1 MDRPYRIILVEDSP
15 SQAIAMSDVL
25 EAEGWEVIL
34 ASTAEKAMEEISQS
48 TPDLIL
54 LDYYLPGIRGDEL
67 CRRIRMNV
75 DTRSIPVVMLTAE
88 DADGVELQGLESG
101 ADGFVLKSAD
111 PDILLLRIR
120 ALLSKTH
127 AQSSILHATE
137 PAFHRA
143 RLLTID
149 DSPTYL
155 EFLSGHLEAEGY
167 EVRKAG
173 SGQEGLDLLLSE
185 PFDCVLV
192 DLLMPHI
199 DGIEVCRRIN
209 ALRSKLDRPL
219 VVLMLTA
226 QENKEDLT
234 RALEAGADDFVGKS
248 SDIAVL
254 RGRIRALL
262 RRKFYQE
269 ENQRILE
276 ELKNKELE
284 AVRAR
289 AEKEAAEVRGA
300 LVEQLEKTAEELKRS
315 RAALLLSK
323 EAAEQANRAKSEF
336 LANMSHELRTPLNS
350 VIGFA
355 NVLLKNKAGNLRPED
370 INFLERIQVN
380 GKHLLGLINQILDL
394 SKIEAGRTELDLS
407 PISLV
412 ALARETVAQLEGQ
425 YRDKNVK
432 LITELPDSIARIETD
447 ENKLK
452 QVIIN
457 LIGNAFKFTERG
469 TVTVRVVAE
478 METGRPLRID
488 VEDTGVGIPKDR
500 QEAVF
505 EAFQQADASTT
516 RTYGGTGLGLTISRA
531 LCQLLGY
538 RLALRSEA
546 GKGTTFSIWLVP
558 ESEGEA
564 VAVQSGHSVAVSMAA
579 SAPGTPMSPE
589 EQLDALKDKLILVI
603 DDESDARILLLDLLE
618 GYGCRVI
625 AASSG
630 EQGLRMAREFRPD
643 LITVDL
649 IMPEMDGWQLVKEL
663 KNDSQLKEIPIVVV
677 SIVVKEQAG
686 KILGAVDV
694 VEKPLIRENLLAAL
708 SRNLAGGRANIL
720 VVDDDPDTRR
730 IVTTCLAEEGMHTET
745 AANGREAL
753 EVLER
758 FLPDLVFL
766 DLVMP
771 EMDGITFLDHI
782 RSDSRHCHLPVVI
795 ITAKDLAPHEI
806 RRLTSETRGLIGKT
820 SNLKENLK
828 ETLQRI
834 LRPDNISVERLH
846 LTA

>member
-25 EAEGWEVIL
+25 EAEGWEVIW
-34 ASTAEKAMEEISQS
+34 ASTAEKAMEEIGQS
-48 TPDLIL
+48 APDLIL

-67 CRRIRMNV
+67 CRRIRMNI

-120 ALLSKTH
+120 ALLSKTP

-167 EVRKAG
+167 EVHKAM
-173 SGQEGLDLLLSE
+173 SGHEGLDQLLNIS
-185 PFDCVLV
+185 FDCILV
-192 DLLMPHI
+192 DLLMPNI
-199 DGIEVCRRIN
+199 NGIEVCRRIN
-209 ALRSKLDRPL
+209 ELRPKLDRPL

-248 SDIAVL
+248 SDMAVL
-254 RGRIRALL
+254 KGRIRALL

-300 LVEQLEKTAEELKRS
+300 LVEQLEIAAEELKRS
-315 RAALLLSK
+315 RAALLISK

-355 NVLLKNKAGNLRPED
+355 NVLLKNKAKNLRSDD

-394 SKIEAGRTELDLS
+394 SKIEAGRTELDLA
-407 PISLV
+407 PISLIV
-412 ALARETVAQLEGQ
+412 LARETVAQLEGQ
-425 YRDKNVK
+425 YREKSVK
-432 LITELPDSIARIETD
+432 LITELPDSVAQIETD
-447 ENKLK
+447 ESKLK

-457 LIGNAFKFTERG
+457 LIGNAFKFTEKG
-469 TVTVRVVAE
+469 TVTVRIVAE
-478 METGRPLRID
+478 SDTGRPLRID
-488 VEDTGVGIPKDR
+488 VADTGIGIPKDR

-538 RLALRSEA
+538 QMTLSSEV
-546 GKGTTFSIWLVP
+546 GKGTIFSIWLVP
-558 ESEGEA
+558 EIESDAATEQTGHLAPVSVPRASMPSED
-564 VAVQSGHSVAVSMAA
+564 
-579 SAPGTPMSPE
+579 
-589 EQLDALKDKLILVI
+589 LDALKDKLILVI
-603 DDESDARILLLDLLE
+603 DDESDARVLMLNLIE

-649 IMPEMDGWQLVKEL
+649 IMPKMDGWQLVKEL
-663 KNDSQLKEIPIVVV
+663 KTDPQLKQIPIVVV
-677 SIVVKEQAG
+677 SMIANEHAG
-686 KILGAVDV
+686 KIFGAIDV
-694 VEKPLIRENLLAAL
+694 VEKPLIREDLMAAV
-708 SRNLAGGRANIL
+708 SRNLSGSRANVL
-720 VVDDDPDTRR
+720 VVDDDPDARR
-730 IVTTCLAEEGMHTET
+730 IVTSCLAEEGMHIET
-745 AANGREAL
+745 AINGRDAL
-753 EVLER
+753 EILER
-758 FLPDLVFL
+758 FTPDIIFL

-771 EMDGITFLDHI
+771 EMDGMSFLDHI
-782 RSDSRHCHLPVVI
+782 RADPRYCHLPIII
-795 ITAKDLAPHEI
+795 ITGKDLSPYEI
-806 RRLTSETRGLIGKT
+806 QHLASETRGIIGKAL
-820 SNLKENLK
+820 NLKENLK
-828 ETLQRI
+828 ETLQRV
-834 LRPDNISVERLH
+834 LQRENVTVERLEV
-846 LTA
+846 AASKR